1 MRKARRFISWEKQ
14 VFLVGFSL
22 TFPRFP
28 RISKNRLNTSLDKTP
43 CLFIQKITQP
53 ERRVFLLIAEEF
65 KGGSSSYTRDFS
77 EGESIVL
84 LEENV
89 AQVSGRHMNI
99 K

>member
-1 MRKARRFISWEKQ
+1 MFIYIENYPTREA
-14 VFLVGFSL
+14 GF
-22 TFPRFP
+22 FAYRG
-28 RISKNRLNTSLDKTP
+28 RIQRWQFQLYQRL
-43 CLFIQKITQP
+43 I
-53 ERRVFLLIAEEF
+53 
-65 KGGSSSYTRDFS
+65 